1 MESVTLY
8 YHEESEI
15 KISIEAYF
23 ESEMLV
29 IDGCDMGPRVKE
41 YWGDSDY
48 EYIVKVPAAGVSFLY
63 KHFNITNDDKGELL
77 QVLAARYNT
86 NTCYSDIRQLL
97 DDHHIQYEGFTW
109 TWPHLKK

>member
-23 ESEMLV
+23 ENEMLV
-29 IDGCDMGPRVKE
+29 IDGYDIGPRVKE

-48 EYIVKVPAAGVSFLY
+48 EYIVKVPAEGVSFLY
-63 KHFNITNDDKGELL
+63 THFNIQPGNNHELL
-77 QVLAARYNT
+77 RALATRYNT

-97 DDHHIQYEGFTW
+97 DDHNVKYEGFTW
-109 TWPHLKK
+109 A